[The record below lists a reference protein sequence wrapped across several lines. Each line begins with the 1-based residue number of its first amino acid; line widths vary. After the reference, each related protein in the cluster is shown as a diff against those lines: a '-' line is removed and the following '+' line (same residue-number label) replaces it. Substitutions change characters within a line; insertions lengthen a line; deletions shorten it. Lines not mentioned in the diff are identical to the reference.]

1 MDEAIVTIIALAAS
15 LTAQTISQQTG
26 FAGFSLS
33 TLGGLVVVI
42 GLTVLV
48 VLVAILRWLP
58 NILRVDA
65 SSQGLRN
72 TEMVAQI
79 NQLKGQHELFSS
91 MLVDAEGRYRE
102 EQRKRQDSEAKISSL
117 QQEIAFLRKQ
127 LEEKQLITPQSK
139 SESQQVDVLGVWPS
153 APGLDPKGN
162 ARALS
167 LAGVKYNALSGEK
180 ATMEDILYELP
191 RGTYNTIEVG
201 GRGNADAIELADGM
215 ATSEFWA
222 QVCNIYHI
230 RLFLALADNSTG
242 TRQLSIADAVYE
254 VPSIHAVIS
263 VQGEVPDEVAR
274 RFARMLYAKLGRG
287 STLAAAQLEAGLA
300 VMEHKNLFVLREKS

>member
-1 MDEAIVTIIALAAS
+1 MDAAIGAIA
-15 LTAQTISQQTG
+15 QQPTV
-26 FAGFSLS
+26 FAGY
-33 TLGGLVVVI
+33 TL
-42 GLTVLV
+42 LTLAGMAAMVGALVLV
-48 VLVAILRWLP
+48 VLLAILRWRP
-58 NILRVDA
+58 GIFRVDP

-72 TEMVAQI
+72 TEMAAQI
-79 NQLKGQHELFSS
+79 NQLKGQHELLSI
-91 MLVDAEGRYRE
+91 MLVDAEGRFRA
-102 EQRKRQDSEAKISSL
+102 EQGKRQESEAKISSL

-127 LEEKQLITPQSK
+127 LEDKQLITPQNK
-139 SESQQVDVLGVWPS
+139 SESQPVDVLGVWPS

-167 LAGVKYNALSGEK
+167 LAGVKYNALIGEK
-180 ATMEDILYELP
+180 ASMEDVLYELP
-191 RGTYNTIEVG
+191 RGNYNTIEVG

-215 ATSEFWA
+215 ATGEFWA

-230 RLFLALADNSTG
+230 RLFLALSNNSTG

-287 STLAAAQLEAGLA
+287 ATLAAAQLEAGLA
-300 VMEHKNLFVLREKS
+300 VMEHKSLFVLREKA